1 MMRHLVLGLFLS
13 LFTSPVLAA
22 WDDDAYVEKAFE
34 LIALNNEYD
43 DDTHPI
49 RKWRQPIKV
58 WIDHRVGDQELH
70 TMLVRM
76 HLTHLSKVTGHDVQ
90 LVDNLEK
97 ANLRM
102 VFTRQSRWQDET
114 RELWGA
120 NESYPFR
127 GAICM
132 AHFSVTKSNEIR
144 RGLIVIPVDLARER
158 GKLFACVVEELT
170 QAMGLPNDS
179 NEVFPSIFNDNT
191 KNSVLTPLDVTLLR
205 LLYAPDI
212 HAGMTGN
219 KALPIV
225 SQWLKARPAWAE
237 ESKKLARQSEFVTEL
252 GLF

>member
-1 MMRHLVLGLFLS
+1 MRHLVLGLLFS
-13 LFTSPVLAA
+13 LLISPVQAA
-22 WDDDAYVEKAFE
+22 WDDEAYVEKAFE

-43 DDTHPI
+43 DNTHPI
-49 RKWRQPIKV
+49 RKWHQPINV

-76 HLTHLSKVTGHDVQ
+76 HLKHLSKVTGHTVQ
-90 LVDNLEK
+90 LVDTLEQS
-97 ANLRM
+97 NLRM

-114 RELWGA
+114 REIWGA
-120 NESYPFR
+120 DEDYPFR

-132 AHFSVTKSNEIR
+132 AHFSVTRSNEIK
-144 RGLIVIPVDLARER
+144 RGLIVIPVDFARER

-212 HAGMTGN
+212 RAGMSGN
-219 KALPIV
+219 KALPLV
-225 SQWLKARPAWAE
+225 SQWLKARPNWAE
-237 ESKKLARQSEFVTEL
+237 ESKALARQSEFVTEL

>member
-1 MMRHLVLGLFLS
+1 MRHLVFGLLFS
-13 LFTSPVLAA
+13 LLVMPAQAA
-22 WDDDAYVEKAFE
+22 WDNNAYVEKAFE

-43 DDTHPI
+43 DKDHPV
-49 RKWRQPIKV
+49 RKWHQPVNV
-58 WIDHRVGDQELH
+58 WIDHRVGDKELH

-76 HLTHLSKVTGHDVQ
+76 HLAHLSKVTGHKVQ
-90 LVDNLEK
+90 LVDKLEK

-102 VFTRQSRWQDET
+102 VFTRQSRWQAET
-114 RELWGA
+114 RELWNP
-120 NESYPFR
+120 NENYPFR

-205 LLYAPDI
+205 LLYSSKI
-212 HAGMTGN
+212 RAGMSGN
-219 KALPIV
+219 TVLPLV
-225 SQWLKARPAWAE
+225 SAWLNANPSWAK
-237 ESKKLARQSEFVTEL
+237 ESKALARQSEFVTEL